1 MLYESGFS
9 REMKPIEFVYIPKEI
24 YYKKSSVRAIMEV
37 DKCQDLH
44 QYAEDLET
52 QESWWC

>member
-24 YYKKSSVRAIMEV
+24 YYKKLTHSIMEA
-37 DKCQDLH
+37 DK
-44 QYAEDLET
+44 
-52 QESWWC
+52 SKFVV